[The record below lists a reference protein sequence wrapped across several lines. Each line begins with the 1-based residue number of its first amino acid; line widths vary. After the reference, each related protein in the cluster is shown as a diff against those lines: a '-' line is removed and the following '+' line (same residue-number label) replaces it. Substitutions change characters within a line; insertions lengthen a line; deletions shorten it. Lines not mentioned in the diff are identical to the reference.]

1 MAGKEKTSNPEN
13 RYSYPST
20 DLTNMLRTEQINS
33 LPLIISK
40 GKLDILDLMTA
51 YGYVFPILENKI
63 LFTLT

>member
-1 MAGKEKTSNPEN
+1 
-13 RYSYPST
+13 
-20 DLTNMLRTEQINS
+20 MLRTEQINS